1 MPTSLPVE
9 LNRGRLHAIE
19 APVEFTSDGSF
30 YVDLSNHGEGVH
42 VHLHL
47 DDALSHV
54 ARLGESN
61 VFVAGDTTSRIDV
74 VVDDQPS
81 TPVTGR
87 LKVSTG
93 YGAETTNVDVTV
105 EPIEEQTR
113 TVAVDESLSK
123 PKPKQ
128 PQESALTKS
137 LRSLPG
143 PDALPFLLFVLL
155 AVVIAVAAVFFLGA
169 NSPAVLIGVG
179 VVLGGA
185 VAALVYSIR

>member
-1 MPTSLPVE
+1 MPASLPVE

-47 DDALSHV
+47 DDALSRV
-54 ARLGESN
+54 ARLEESN
-61 VFVAGDTTSRIDV
+61 VFVAGDTTSRVDIV
-74 VVDDQPS
+74 VGDQPS

-87 LKVSTG
+87 LQVSTG

-105 EPIEEQTR
+105 EPTEEQTR

-123 PKPKQ
+123 PKPKE
-128 PQESALTKS
+128 PQQSGLARTLS
-137 LRSLPG
+137 SLPG
-143 PDALPFLLFVLL
+143 PDALPFVLFVLL
-155 AVVIAVAAVFFLGA
+155 AVVIAVGAVLFVGG
-169 NSPAVLIGVG
+169 NSPAVLIGLG

>member
-128 PQESALTKS
+128 PQQSALTNA
-137 LRSLPG
+137 LASLPG
-143 PDALPFLLFVLL
+143 PDMLPFILFVLL
-155 AVVIAVAAVFFLGA
+155 AVVIAVGAVFFLGA

>member
-128 PQESALTKS
+128 PQQSALTNVFA
-137 LRSLPG
+137 SLPG
-143 PDALPFLLFVLL
+143 PDMLPFILFVLL
-155 AVVIAVAAVFFLGA
+155 AVVIAVGAVFFLGA

>member
-54 ARLGESN
+54 ARLDESN

-74 VVDDQPS
+74 VVEDQPS
-81 TPVTGR
+81 APVTGR

-105 EPIEEQTR
+105 EPLEEQTR

-128 PQESALTKS
+128 PQESALTKT

-143 PDALPFLLFVLL
+143 PDALPFVLFVLL
-155 AVVIAVAAVFFLGA
+155 AVVIAVGAVVFLGA
-169 NSPAVLIGVG
+169 SSPAVLIGVG